1 MMQGSL
7 ETVSRAEDIRIRIM
21 EYVQQMDQ
29 PSEVSAKAIAIAVWR
44 RKWIVMVIVVVALAA
59 THYITLRQP
68 RLYRA
73 TSQMMLLQ
81 PAPTSSNSPEAQ
93 LSSPAMET
101 AETQLSLLRSD
112 GMAWRVLAW
121 LKNDAF
127 NKGQTQDRL
136 GMINK
141 NKLWRDFQNIVKF
154 ANPDNTNIITVT
166 VSHDNPEIASELA
179 NVICLAFAD
188 WKKELAQER
197 VQKIMANLEVRARR
211 AREQMLEDER
221 QQLKHSQ
228 SSRMVDIPAEK
239 QALMQNFLTKEAEVE
254 TLRQDVLSQ
263 RERVKRMD
271 QQLKQADQSL
281 RAAPPN
287 ARPNEQISYLQQ
299 QLNQLETE
307 RARLTVRFASE
318 HPDVKTIDAQIL
330 DVKGRLAKAMSDS
343 LDYRRPTTQSME
355 QLYYEFKS
363 AQTLLA
369 FNEAKLRAA
378 MTMRDQLREQ
388 LKGLPIPAM
397 QNTRLS
403 READI
408 SSSLYSSIQA
418 TLNAARLNA
427 DIAFGNV
434 QLTAWAVTPE
444 APFQPNV
451 FRNWLLGGAIGL
463 AMALMSA
470 LLLDQADRRVRSVRE
485 VRRLVSGPVIGALPA
500 LKRSQLQMLQRGEL
514 PPVATEV
521 YGMARANLAA
531 AMRSQGIQDPWHK
544 RVILVTSAL
553 PGEGKSLTSAHLAR
567 SIARSGRSVIL
578 VDADMRRPVQNHL
591 FGTDEPIGLAD
602 VLAKRTSLDEAVV
615 TSDTADLWIL
625 HSGKPD
631 RNPTELIALPEMAEI
646 VNQLRNEVDVVLID
660 APACAVVADALLLA
674 PHADAVL
681 YVISAGH
688 ANEELIR
695 ETVNYIS
702 SAAARPVVYFVNRS
716 PKETHHPYG
725 KYYTYYSAPE
735 VVDVTTTE
743 NGVSPA
749 SEESG
754 SESKPPDGKPEPV
767 GPESGGRA

>member
-1 MMQGSL
+1 
-7 ETVSRAEDIRIRIM
+7 M
-21 EYVQQMDQ
+21 EYVEQMDQ
-29 PSEVSAKAIAIAVWR
+29 PSELSTKSVAIAVWR
-44 RKWIVMVIVVVALAA
+44 RKWIVMIVVAAALAA
-59 THYITLRQP
+59 THYITQRQP

-73 TSQMMLLQ
+73 TAQMMLLQ
-81 PAPTSSNSPEAQ
+81 PAPTTANSPEAQ
-93 LSSPAMET
+93 LSSPATES

-141 NKLWRDFQNIVKF
+141 NKLWRDFQSIVKF
-154 ANPDNTNIITVT
+154 ANPENTNIITVT
-166 VSHDNPEIASELA
+166 VSHENPEIASELA

-221 QQLKHSQ
+221 LQLQHSR
-228 SSRMVDIPAEK
+228 SSRMIDIPAEK
-239 QALMQNFLTKEAEVE
+239 QALMQNFLAKDAEVE
-254 TLRQDVLSQ
+254 TLRQDVISQ

-281 RAAPPN
+281 RSAPSGV
-287 ARPNEQISYLQQ
+287 RPNEQIAYLQQ
-299 QLNQLETE
+299 ELNRLETE

-343 LDYRRPTTQSME
+343 LDYRRPTVQSLE
-355 QLYYEFKS
+355 SLYYEFKS

-378 MTMRDQLREQ
+378 MAMRDQLREQ
-388 LKGLPIPAM
+388 LKGLPVPAM

-403 READI
+403 REAEI

-434 QLTAWAVTPE
+434 QLTAYAVTPE

-451 FRNWLLGGAIGL
+451 TRNWLLGGAIGL

-500 LKRSQLQMLQRGEL
+500 LKRSQVQMLQRGEL
-514 PPVATEV
+514 LPVATEV

-531 AMRSQGIQDPWHK
+531 AMRSHGIQDPWHK

-553 PGEGKSLTSAHLAR
+553 PGEGKSLTSANLAR

-578 VDADMRRPVQNHL
+578 VDADMRRPVQNTL

-602 VLAKRTSLDEAVV
+602 VLAKRISMEEAVV
-615 TSDTADLWIL
+615 TSDTSDLWIL

-695 ETVNYIS
+695 ETVNYIRT
-702 SAAARPVVYFVNRS
+702 ATAKPIVYFVNRS
-716 PKETHHPYG
+716 PREAHHPYG
-725 KYYTYYSAPE
+725 KYYSYYSTPE
-735 VVDVTTTE
+735 VVVDVTTTE
-743 NGVSPA
+743 NGASPA
-749 SEESG
+749 SEGSV
-754 SESKPPDGKPEPV
+754 SESQPSDVKPEPV
-767 GPESGGRA
+767 GPESGGRT

>member
-1 MMQGSL
+1 
-7 ETVSRAEDIRIRIM
+7 M
-21 EYVQQMDQ
+21 EYVEQMDQ
-29 PSEVSAKAIAIAVWR
+29 PSELSAKSVAIAVWR
-44 RKWIVMVIVVVALAA
+44 RKWIVMIVVAAALAA
-59 THYITLRQP
+59 THYITQRQP

-73 TSQMMLLQ
+73 TAQMMLLQ
-81 PAPTSSNSPEAQ
+81 PAPTAANSPEAL
-93 LSSPAMET
+93 LSSPATES

-127 NKGQTQDRL
+127 NKGQSQDRL

-141 NKLWRDFQNIVKF
+141 NKLWRDFQSIVKF

-166 VSHDNPEIASELA
+166 VSHENPEIASELA

-221 QQLKHSQ
+221 LQLQHSR
-228 SSRMVDIPAEK
+228 SSRMIDIPAEK
-239 QALMQNFLTKEAEVE
+239 QALMQNFLAKDAEVE
-254 TLRQDVLSQ
+254 TLRQEVIAQ
-263 RERVKRMD
+263 RERVKRMS
-271 QQLKQADQSL
+271 QQLQQADQSL
-281 RAAPPN
+281 RSAPSS
-287 ARPNEQISYLQQ
+287 ARPNEQIAYLQQ
-299 QLNQLETE
+299 ELNRLETE

-343 LDYRRPTTQSME
+343 LDYRRPTVQSQEYLYNEYKSTQTM
-355 QLYYEFKS
+355 
-363 AQTLLA
+363 LA

-378 MTMRDQLREQ
+378 MAMRDQLREQ
-388 LKGLPIPAM
+388 LKGLPVPAM

-403 READI
+403 REAEI

-434 QLTAWAVTPE
+434 QLTAYAVTPE
-444 APFQPNV
+444 VPFQPNV
-451 FRNWLLGGAIGL
+451 TRNWLLGGAIGL
-463 AMALMSA
+463 AMALMTA

-500 LKRSQLQMLQRGEL
+500 LKRSQLQSLQRGEL
-514 PPVATEV
+514 LPVATEV

-531 AMRSQGIQDPWHK
+531 AMRSHGIQDPWHK

-578 VDADMRRPVQNHL
+578 VDADMRRPVQNEL

-602 VLAKRTSLDEAVV
+602 VLSKRLSLNEAVV
-615 TSDTADLWIL
+615 TSDTSDLWIL

-695 ETVNYIS
+695 ETVNYIRT
-702 SAAARPVVYFVNRS
+702 ATTKPIVYFVNRS
-716 PKETHHPYG
+716 PREAHHPYG
-725 KYYTYYSAPE
+725 KYYSYYSAPE
-735 VVDVTTTE
+735 VVVDVTTTE
-743 NGVSPA
+743 NGASPA
-749 SEESG
+749 SEGSV
-754 SESKPPDGKPEPV
+754 SESQPSDVKPEPV

>member
-1 MMQGSL
+1 
-7 ETVSRAEDIRIRIM
+7 M
-21 EYVQQMDQ
+21 EYVEQMDQ
-29 PSEVSAKAIAIAVWR
+29 PSELSTKSVAIAVWR
-44 RKWIVMVIVVVALAA
+44 RKWIVMIVVAAALAA
-59 THYITLRQP
+59 THYITQRQP

-73 TSQMMLLQ
+73 TAQMMLLQ
-81 PAPTSSNSPEAQ
+81 PAPTTANSPEAQ
-93 LSSPAMET
+93 LSSPATES

-141 NKLWRDFQNIVKF
+141 NKLWRDFQSIVKF
-154 ANPDNTNIITVT
+154 ANPENTNIITVT
-166 VSHDNPEIASELA
+166 VSHENPEIASELA

-221 QQLKHSQ
+221 LQLQHSR
-228 SSRMVDIPAEK
+228 SSRMIDIPAEK
-239 QALMQNFLTKEAEVE
+239 QALMQNFLAKDAEVE
-254 TLRQDVLSQ
+254 TLRQDVISQ

-281 RAAPPN
+281 RSAPSGV
-287 ARPNEQISYLQQ
+287 RPNEQIAYLQQ
-299 QLNQLETE
+299 ELNRLETE

-330 DVKGRLAKAMSDS
+330 DVKGRLAKAMIDS
-343 LDYRRPTTQSME
+343 LDYRRPTVQSLE
-355 QLYYEFKS
+355 SLYYEFKS

-378 MTMRDQLREQ
+378 MAMRDQLREQ
-388 LKGLPIPAM
+388 LKGLPVPAM

-403 READI
+403 REAEI

-434 QLTAWAVTPE
+434 QLTAYAVTPE

-451 FRNWLLGGAIGL
+451 TRNWLLGGAIGL

-500 LKRSQLQMLQRGEL
+500 LKRSQVQMLQRGEL
-514 PPVATEV
+514 LPVATEV

-531 AMRSQGIQDPWHK
+531 AMRSHGIQDPWHK

-553 PGEGKSLTSAHLAR
+553 PGEGKSLTSANLAR

-578 VDADMRRPVQNHL
+578 VDADMRRPVQNTL

-602 VLAKRTSLDEAVV
+602 VLAKRISMEEAVV
-615 TSDTADLWIL
+615 TSDTSDLWIL

-695 ETVNYIS
+695 ETVNYIRT
-702 SAAARPVVYFVNRS
+702 ATAKPIVYFVNRS
-716 PKETHHPYG
+716 PREAHHPYG
-725 KYYTYYSAPE
+725 KYYSYYSTPE
-735 VVDVTTTE
+735 VVVDVTTTE
-743 NGVSPA
+743 NGASPA
-749 SEESG
+749 SEGSV
-754 SESKPPDGKPEPV
+754 SESQPSDVKPEPV
-767 GPESGGRA
+767 GPESGGRT